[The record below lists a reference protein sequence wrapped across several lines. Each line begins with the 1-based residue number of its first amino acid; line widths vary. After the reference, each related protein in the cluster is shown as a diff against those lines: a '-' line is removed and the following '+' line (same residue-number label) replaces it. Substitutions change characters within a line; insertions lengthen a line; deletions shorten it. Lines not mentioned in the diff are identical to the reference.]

1 MSGEKEQ
8 KAAGISSNVV
18 SRAKFRCSSVTYS
31 AADQTGPRSY
41 LFQALYD
48 TSTPENKRYSKYT
61 PYGKLEITVDNE
73 AVFFVVGRN
82 YYLDFIE
89 AED

>member
-1 MSGEKEQ
+1 VSEE
-8 KAAGISSNVV
+8 VV
-18 SRAKFRCSSVTYS
+18 SRAKFRCVSMKVGS
-31 AADQTGPRSY
+31 ADGSGPKGY
-41 LFQALYD
+41 EFQAMYD
-48 TSTPENKRYSKYT
+48 TSTPENKRYAKYT

-73 AVFFVVGRN
+73 AVNFVPGKN